1 MNLELF
7 DFIFSYSSLSFPF
20 STRLENHQR
29 SNVRYA
35 RSIISITVKIRSLT
49 NRILIDPSFRLQ
61 VQTFQTQFSSQSFRS
76 YPSQKYNFDLQNTA
90 GLTRVLLNHRAL
102 YEHVYVDALA
112 TIDLATCVEARGCS
126 ISSSLVGSIHLIKVK
141 SKVPPVSPRLNT
153 ITKAGSARTIRVC
166 VQQRAER
173 SSRGLEAA
181 AEKPMNGFRSFQI
194 S

>member
-1 MNLELF
+1 MQ
-7 DFIFSYSSLSFPF
+7 
-20 STRLENHQR
+20 H
-29 SNVRYA
+29 
-35 RSIISITVKIRSLT
+35 
-49 NRILIDPSFRLQ
+49 
-61 VQTFQTQFSSQSFRS
+61 
-76 YPSQKYNFDLQNTA
+76 FDLQNTA